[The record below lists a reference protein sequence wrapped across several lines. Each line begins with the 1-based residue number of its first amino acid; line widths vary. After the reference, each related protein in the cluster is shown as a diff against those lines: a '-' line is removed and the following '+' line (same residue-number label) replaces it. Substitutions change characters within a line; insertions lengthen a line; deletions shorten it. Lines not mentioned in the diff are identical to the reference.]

1 MNILESCLKNIKASD
16 REMQIEVKEFWDAL
30 GKPLGSLGTL
40 EDLAIQIGGITG
52 KLQNKVDKKA
62 IIVMASDN
70 GIYEENIA
78 SSPQEFTAI
87 LAENTAKGIT
97 GVSTIAKYVNSDVFV
112 VDVGIMRDLE
122 NETIINRKIAYG
134 TKNFLKE
141 SAMSYEDAIKAIEI
155 GIEETDRLCNL
166 GYNLIGVG
174 ELGVANTTTSSAV
187 LTALTGLDVDIT
199 CGVGAGLT
207 SEQLELKKRVIK
219 EAIEFHKPDQNDPID
234 IISKVGGFDIAAMC
248 GSFLSAAKNK
258 VPVVIDG
265 FISTIAA
272 ICAVRLDKNVK
283 DYIIPSHQS
292 KETGAIKALE
302 ELELEPMV
310 NLKMRLGEGSGCPL
324 AFQII
329 DLSLFIQENIG
340 TFEDLN
346 IDSSILLDM
355 RKK

>member
-155 GIEETDRLCNL
+155 GIEETDQLCNL

-248 GSFLSAAKNK
+248 GSFLSAAKNR

-302 ELELEPMV
+302 ELDLEPMV

>member
-1 MNILESCLKNIKASD
+1 MNILESCLKNITASD
-16 REMQIEVKEFWDAL
+16 GEMKIEVKEFWDAL

-52 KLQNKVDKKA
+52 KLHNKVDKRA
-62 IIVMASDN
+62 VIVMAADN

-112 VDVGIMRDLE
+112 VDVGIMTDLE
-122 NETIINRKIAYG
+122 NEKIIDRKIAYG
-134 TKNFLKE
+134 SKNFLKE
-141 SAMSYEDAIKAIEI
+141 AAMSYEDAIKAIEI
-155 GIEETDRLCNL
+155 GIEETDQLCNL

-207 SEQLELKKRVIK
+207 SEQLELKKKVIK
-219 EAIEFHKPDQNDPID
+219 EAIGFHKPDQNNPID

-248 GSFLSAAKNK
+248 GSFLSAAKNR

-272 ICAVRLDKNVK
+272 ICAVRLNENVK

-302 ELELEPMV
+302 ELDLEPMV